1 MPGASVFWGPTDSR
15 SQLNRRAVVSST
27 KCVVQMAFSRHSYN
41 CTQKNLNLMDT
52 DVGKLWNWEIMNR
65 ASSAWNKS
73 KINACQPKV
82 FCCFCATQS
91 LDSIKRT
98 VKITRKTA
106 SRQSSISI
114 EHYVLTKCCAAEH
127 RKYSY
132 DSKHTRTIIK
142 LNVHAVYIV
151 HICYIS

>member
-1 MPGASVFWGPTDSR
+1 MPEASVFWGPSESR
-15 SQLNRRAVVSST
+15 ALLNRRTVISSI

-41 CTQKNLNLMDT
+41 CTQQNLHLMDT
-52 DVGKLWNWEIMNR
+52 DVGKLWKWEIMNR
-65 ASSAWNKS
+65 ASTAWNKS
-73 KINACQPKV
+73 KVKACQPKV

-91 LDSIKRT
+91 LDSIKRI
-98 VKITRKTA
+98 VKVTSQTA
-106 SRQSSISI
+106 SRQTSISI
-114 EHYVLTKCCAAEH
+114 EYYVLTKCCAAEH

-132 DSKHTRTIIK
+132 DSKHICTIIK